1 MWRFLKDHFRKR
13 DKYFDLNRLVVATWN
28 VDRASSS
35 SLLFVIL
42 WFSSS
47 HKFVVSS
54 SSSLSS
60 TYSSSTTTT
69 TTSSCCCSFSTSRCC
84 CCSFENSSLESRL
97 RQVEGIFILRA
108 FQSAKA
114 RALPCLSYL
123 RSLHSRRRHH
133 HTLTKRVVEMAQLY
147 FYLYR
152 KTWELWEKILFWIIL
167 KRILK

>member
-69 TTSSCCCSFSTSRCC
+69 TTSSCCCSFSTSRC

>member
-1 MWRFLKDHFRKR
+1 MWRFLKDQFRKR
-13 DKYFDLNRLVVATWN
+13 DKYIDLNRLVVATWN

-69 TTSSCCCSFSTSRCC
+69 TTSSCCCSFSTSRC

>member
-84 CCSFENSSLESRL
+84 SSFENSSLESRL

>member
-28 VDRASSS
+28 VDRVSSS

-69 TTSSCCCSFSTSRCC
+69 TTSSCCCSFSTSRC

>member
-84 CCSFENSSLESRL
+84 CSFENSSLESRL

-152 KTWELWEKILFWIIL
+152 KTWVLWEKILFWIIL

>member
-84 CCSFENSSLESRL
+84 CSFENSSLESRL

-123 RSLHSRRRHH
+123 RSLHSRRRRH